1 MPTPPVPAD
10 RRDPG
15 EAPPADRPSRRGEG
29 HFGLAEVGLYVITVF
44 AWSTSWIAMKAQIG
58 VVEPEVSLLWRFLIS
73 AACMWMLAAGRGE
86 RLRTT
91 LAEQG
96 KFALLGLFLFST
108 NFDLFYHGASRLP
121 SGLLSVVFSL
131 AAVGNLLL
139 GRVLF
144 GHAISIRVAIGALFG
159 FLGVAAMFRPQLAGA
174 DLSGDG
180 AIGLVLCIFGTL
192 SFCSGNMMSS
202 RLQLSGV
209 PVLAASAWGMTW
221 GCGLLGLFIVVRGLP
236 VAFDPSPL
244 YVGSLLWLALVA
256 SVAAFWAYLTLL
268 GRIGAARAGYS
279 TVMFPVF
286 ALAIS
291 TVLEGYVWTVSAAIG
306 LALVLLGNL
315 FVLRR

>member
-1 MPTPPVPAD
+1 MSTTPVSAADPVAPEPAAAI
-10 RRDPG
+10 RSP
-15 EAPPADRPSRRGEG
+15 RRGEG
-29 HFGLAEVGLYVITVF
+29 RFGPAEVGLYAVTVF

-58 VVEPEVSLLWRFLIS
+58 VVEPEVSLLWRFLI
-73 AACMWMLAAGRGE
+73 AAASMWLLAAGRGE

-91 LAEQG
+91 FAEQG

-108 NFDLFYHGASRLP
+108 NFALFYHGASRLP

-144 GHAISIRVAIGALFG
+144 RQPISARVAFGALCG

-174 DLSGDG
+174 DLTGE
-180 AIGLVLCIFGTL
+180 AAVGLALCCLGTL
-192 SFCSGNMMSS
+192 SFCSGNMVSS
-202 RLQLSGV
+202 RLQLAGV

-221 GCGLLGLFIVVRGLP
+221 GCGLLGLYIAVRGLP
-236 VAFDPSPL
+236 LVFDPAPL

-268 GRIGAARAGYS
+268 GRIGAARAGYA

-306 LALVLLGNL
+306 LGLVLVGNL